1 MLERGR
7 TQHPTGLA
15 AGMLAEHVGQPTH
28 GWKSSQL
35 LICWTVE
42 KCCHQLRKAERKG
55 KVDLEN

>member
-35 LICWTVE
+35 LICLTVE
-42 KCCHQLRKAERKG
+42 NA
-55 KVDLEN
+55 VIN